1 MSLVAVRNL
10 SVSLGKR
17 AVIHEIDLSVGPG
30 ECVGLIGPNGAG
42 KSTLLK
48 AVLDQV
54 PSGGDIRLGD
64 ADGRTMTARQRAQIV
79 SYLPQEREVHWP
91 VSVEALVGLGRAFA
105 QGPVTAPSVQDQALI
120 EAAMAR
126 MDVTGLRHRRATE
139 LSGGERARVL
149 IARALAQDTPLLL
162 ADEPTAGLDPAHQI
176 ALMATFADLA
186 REGRSVVAC
195 LHEISLAARW
205 CDRIVV
211 LDEGRIVADGPPATV
226 LTDELMRTVYGVE
239 IHRAD
244 RAEGLVVLPVAHS
257 ETEPNGRKDGA

>member
-1 MSLVAVRNL
+1 VSLLAVRNL
-10 SVSLGKR
+10 SVTLGKR
-17 AVIHEIDLSVGPG
+17 AVLRGIDLFVTPG

-54 PSGGDIRLGD
+54 PSGGDIWLGE
-64 ADGRTMTARQRAQIV
+64 ADGRTMTARERARIA

-105 QGPVTAPSVQDQALI
+105 QGPVATPSAANRALI
-120 EAAMAR
+120 DAAMAR

-149 IARALAQDTPLLL
+149 IARALTQDAPLLL

-176 ALMATFADLA
+176 ALMATFSGLA
-186 REGRSVVAC
+186 REGRSVIAC

-226 LTDELMRTVYGVE
+226 LTDALMRTVYGVE

-244 RAEGLVVLPVAHS
+244 SAEGLVLLPTALS
-257 ETEPNGRKDGA
+257 ETGSNERKGGA

>member
-1 MSLVAVRNL
+1 VSLLAVRNL
-10 SVSLGKR
+10 SVTLGKR
-17 AVIHEIDLSVGPG
+17 AVLHEIDLSVEAG

-54 PSGGDIRLGD
+54 PGGGDIRLGD
-64 ADGRTMTARQRAQIV
+64 ADGRTVSARERARIV

-91 VSVEALVGLGRAFA
+91 VRVEALVGLGRAFA
-105 QGPVTAPSVQDQALI
+105 QGPVAAASDRDQALI

-176 ALMATFADLA
+176 ALMATFSGLA

-205 CDRIVV
+205 SDRIVV
-211 LDEGRIVADGPPATV
+211 LDKGRIVADGPPATV

-244 RAEGLVVLPVAHS
+244 GAEGLIVLPMALS
-257 ETEPNGRKDGA
+257 KAGPSDRKDGA